1 MRVAVEQSQRF
12 LGIVH
17 HIMHPPTASGVQSDR
32 THLEVRSFAPPVS
45 ACGPPSANAGL
56 FIPTVRVPKTTGP
69 PAVAAQVAQLSSDKS
84 SKAIRQQALAPNVGP
99 STLAAAL
106 SIGAR

>member
-32 THLEVRSFAPPVS
+32 THLEVR
-45 ACGPPSANAGL
+45 AG
-56 FIPTVRVPKTTGP
+56 FCVWATSGY
-69 PAVAAQVAQLSSDKS
+69 
-84 SKAIRQQALAPNVGP
+84 
-99 STLAAAL
+99 
-106 SIGAR
+106 